1 MEAEQRLKPEA
12 VKRERLPHQGLPPN
26 YRHNF
31 WCLALDF
38 CFFGIAMAFFNPST
52 VTPSFLTELG
62 ASTSVIGLMSTLQRA
77 GWLVPQLFAAR
88 YLANKPFKKP
98 YILLPAG
105 ISRTMLLVIAGLIWA
120 TQARPPSLVIAIVIG
135 VSAIF
140 WLGDG
145 MGSVAW
151 FDFLSK
157 TIPPERRGRMTG
169 TGQVLS
175 GVMGFLA
182 GFAVEWILG
191 DQGPA
196 YPNNYALLYLLA
208 FIMLAIS
215 FTAITFGREP
225 KGHSTQSV
233 PKWSTYV
240 QQLVGVL
247 KEDKTFRRYVLTR
260 QIFNLSALATPFYMT
275 YALDKLGLP
284 TQVAGRYTAI
294 GVIGTIISALLFGWA
309 NERHGSH
316 TAMSLS
322 LFANA
327 SVPALALLIPRL
339 LGDPTVLA
347 WAYGLVFLAYNL
359 AMASFMP
366 SWIAYILELAP
377 ETQRPVYIGM
387 TNTFNSV
394 SALVS
399 TLGGL
404 ILQWTDQN
412 YVLLFAMAAIG
423 TLAALPL
430 LRSLPKLREP
440 VGGAPSAST

>member
-1 MEAEQRLKPEA
+1 MSQNTISQKT
-12 VKRERLPHQGLPPN
+12 LPAN
-26 YRHNF
+26 YHHNF
-31 WCLALDF
+31 WCLVMDF

-52 VTPSFLTELG
+52 VIPSFLTELG

-77 GWLVPQLFAAR
+77 GWLLPQLFAAR
-88 YLANKPFKKP
+88 YLANKPYKKP

-105 ISRTMLLVIAGLIWA
+105 ISRTMLLVMAGMIWA
-120 TQARPPSLVIAIVIG
+120 TRAHPPALTIGIVIG

-145 MGSVAW
+145 LASLAW

-157 TIPPERRGRMTG
+157 TIPPHKRGRMTS

-175 GVMGFLA
+175 GVMGFMA
-182 GFAVEWILG
+182 GFIVEWMLG

-196 YPNNYALLYLLA
+196 YPNNYALLY
-208 FIMLAIS
+208 FIGFLMLAIS
-215 FTAITFGREP
+215 FSAISFGREP
-225 KGHSTQSV
+225 KGLSAQTV
-233 PKWSTYV
+233 PKWPTYV
-240 QQLVGVL
+240 KQLADVL
-247 KEDKTFRRYVLTR
+247 KKDQTFRRYILTR

-284 TQVAGRYTAI
+284 SQVAGRYTAI
-294 GVIGTIISALLFGWA
+294 GVIGTIFSALLFGWA

-322 LFANA
+322 LVANA
-327 SVPALALLIPRL
+327 SVPVMALLTPRIFS
-339 LGDPTVLA
+339 DPSILA
-347 WAYGLVFLAYNL
+347 WGYGLVFLTYNV
-359 AMASFMP
+359 AIASFMP

-377 ETQRPVYIGM
+377 EAERPIYVGM

-399 TLGGL
+399 TVGGL
-404 ILQWTDQN
+404 ILQWTHQN
-412 YVLLFAMAAIG
+412 YVLLFTMAALG
-423 TLAALPL
+423 TLAALPVL
-430 LRSLPKLREP
+430 QTLPKIREP
-440 VGGAPSAST
+440 SEEAAKG